1 MTDDRANPPRIQTA
15 RTIMESMRRSDAGEL
30 FAYRADPGVARYQN
44 WAPGTLADA
53 NDFIARGG
61 EVPFATAGHWFQ
73 LAIRSRDSDRLL
85 GDLGLHFLP
94 RDSDPAVPGQV
105 EIGIS
110 IAPDAQRQGY
120 AKEALAAV
128 LATLFDEHAVHR
140 VIASVDPRNAASM
153 ALFPRLGFD
162 QEGHFRESL
171 WFKGEWADDVVF
183 ALRRSVWEGR
193 AGP

>member
-15 RTIMESMRRSDAGEL
+15 RTIIESMRRSDAGEL

-73 LAIRSRDSDRLL
+73 LAIRS
-85 GDLGLHFLP
+85 